1 MEQLEQLKRTLYRK
15 HSLEH
20 TMNVLKLGGVK
31 YSNYLGQIKKRLAE
45 KGISAFEKAKLEK
58 EFDADTW
65 ICRNF
70 IQSFKEC
77 EREYN
82 YYILPAVEEMLEQ
95 LQLDKTSEQFIN
107 CNELAKDLA
116 SQEIYGK
123 TSPQPENVENLQII
137 DNYEKIIDI
146 TKRIIKGLNVRIEKC
161 KDDFD
166 KAKMERE
173 LFDSNLQL
181 VAMEKRLAIRK
192 EYYYNVFLPKFNVE
206 FEQAKIYLSPYLD
219 RAKEFVR
226 LGIDPKLT
234 HLLNEYEKHKT
245 ENEKLWLFFT
255 ALKTRVDQIIEF
267 VELNPDLHEGK
278 MHLAQKIS

>member
-1 MEQLEQLKRTLYRK
+1 MEQLEQLKGTLYRK

-20 TMNVLKLGGVK
+20 TMNVLKKGGVV
-31 YSNYLGQIKKRLAE
+31 YSNYLAQIKKRLSD
-45 KGISAFEKAKLEK
+45 KNITAFEKAKLEK
-58 EFDADTW
+58 EFDANTW

-82 YYILPAVEEMLEQ
+82 YHILPTVEEMLEQ
-95 LQLDKTSEQFIN
+95 LQLDKSSEQFIN
-107 CNELAKDLA
+107 CNELAEELA

-123 TSPQPENVENLQII
+123 TVPEPENVENLQII
-137 DNYEKIIDI
+137 GNYEKNIDI
-146 TKRIIKGLNVRIEKC
+146 TKRIIKGLNVRIPKC
-161 KDDFD
+161 KDELD
-166 KAKMERE
+166 KAQMERE

-181 VAMEKRLAIRK
+181 IAMEKRLSVRK

-206 FEQAKIYLSPYLD
+206 FEQAKIYLLPYLD

-245 ENEKLWLFFT
+245 EDEKLWLFFT
-255 ALKTRVDQIIEF
+255 ALKTRVDQIIEY
-267 VELNPDLHEGK
+267 VELNPDLNEGK